1 MANNSVTIYFKIGY
15 WVTAVRLCYMLK
27 SLVRHNKRL
36 LRKYRKYYSAENKK
50 NIQVDVSRQ
59 HYKTL
64 FQTSDTDNNTEDLID
79 FDKIKSLHKQ
89 ISPIQ
94 AQHSQERLSY
104 EAAIGLEYAV
114 LDHLFYR
121 VFNLQLDA
129 SSLNKLKYVNS
140 PSIVLGK
147 FLQYCLDRRERIE
160 EMYSLGVPFSLCEVF
175 DYFILYFEGFFSSGH
190 AELFR
195 ESKTFFTDDDLEK
208 YDSKRTHILKKKQV
222 FKAYYIAF
230 RICRQSKGAL
240 LNIRDKNI
248 NALEEMNCKLDENYQ
263 MIVESNKII
272 SSYLIT
278 V

>member
-36 LRKYRKYYSAENKK
+36 IRKYRKYYFAENKK

-94 AQHSQERLSY
+94 AQYSQERLSY

-129 SSLNKLKYVNS
+129 SSLNGLKYVNS
-140 PSIVLGK
+140 PSIVLGR
-147 FLQYCLDRRERIE
+147 FLQYCLDWRGRIE
-160 EMYSLGVPFSLCEVF
+160 KMSSLGSPPSLCEVF
-175 DYFILYFEGFFSSGH
+175 DNFILNFEGFLSSGH
-190 AELFR
+190 ADLFR
-195 ESKTFFTDDDLEK
+195 ESKTVFIDDDLEI
-208 YDSKRTHILKKKQV
+208 YDSKRTHILKKRQV
-222 FKAYYIAF
+222 IKAHYIALL
-230 RICRQSKGAL
+230 ICGQSKGAL
-240 LNIRDKNI
+240 LNIRDEGI
-248 NALEEMNCKLDENYQ
+248 DILQEVNCKLNENYE
-263 MIVESNKII
+263 MIVESNKIM